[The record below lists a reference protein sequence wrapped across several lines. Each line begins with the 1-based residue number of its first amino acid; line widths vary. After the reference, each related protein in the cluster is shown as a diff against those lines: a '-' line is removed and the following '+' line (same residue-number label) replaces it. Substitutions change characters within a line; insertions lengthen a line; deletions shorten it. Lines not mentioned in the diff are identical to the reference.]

1 MKFEEILLKNTFRN
15 LKKYI
20 YYLVTST
27 SSVFAYFIFSVILNH
42 PKIYEK
48 QYRIVKDEI
57 LSFRE
62 ALFIISIFFV
72 LYSLKNFMLLRK
84 KEFGIFKTIGMD
96 KRAFYKIIIIENII
110 IGGLSILLGI
120 ILGII
125 FSKFFLIIFSSM
137 LEGPEM
143 NFYFSIKVIKEVV
156 IRYGILFIIV
166 PFIASRRII
175 KSTPYSLLFP
185 HYNNNEKTKL
195 YKIFSILAFL
205 FILSI
210 IIYINKFTQKD
221 TDIFFIKFILLILIN
236 YIFLKSILLIC
247 LNFIK
252 DIKIVYLNKNNMLF
266 LSGITRKINNMIS
279 LIILSTFLLTFSFV
293 LLSLA
298 YIEINIL
305 KKELNIAVPYTY
317 SIVLKDNTNYENV
330 QKSIENIFN
339 NKNFKYV
346 KDEFKLLMTNGE
358 NNIIFIKSSDYNSLL
373 ISKDKKQLSLKKNEI
388 AFINKG
394 IQSIDKN
401 NIKESYIYINDIKL
415 KITDIIRSNIDYSLP
430 IGDIYIISEELY
442 KELEEQ
448 YKTSYYMGYEVENW
462 EQLSKINEDIYNNI
476 KKYSLDDNIDI
487 TSRLSRYIAQRNS
500 SNMTIYFGGFISVL
514 LYFMTLSLIH
524 FKFYNDTLL
533 DRDRYE
539 GLMSIGLTKKELK
552 KLITKEMYFIFFL
565 PYTISFINTKIVIEL
580 FKESFTTDINVYLNM
595 ILIII
600 FVINLVYF
608 LVWKYKSLDELMFNI
623 NMNTI
628 SKVEN

>member
-1 MKFEEILLKNTFRN
+1 MLK
-15 LKKYI
+15 
-20 YYLVTST
+20 
-27 SSVFAYFIFSVILNH
+27 
-42 PKIYEK
+42 
-48 QYRIVKDEI
+48 
-57 LSFRE
+57 
-62 ALFIISIFFV
+62 
-72 LYSLKNFMLLRK
+72 
-84 KEFGIFKTIGMD
+84 
-96 KRAFYKIIIIENII
+96 FYK
-110 IGGLSILLGI
+110 
-120 ILGII
+120 
-125 FSKFFLIIFSSM
+125 
-137 LEGPEM
+137 
-143 NFYFSIKVIKEVV
+143 
-156 IRYGILFIIV
+156 RY
-166 PFIASRRII
+166 
-175 KSTPYSLLFP
+175 
-185 HYNNNEKTKL
+185 
-195 YKIFSILAFL
+195 
-205 FILSI
+205 
-210 IIYINKFTQKD
+210 KD
-221 TDIFFIKFILLILIN
+221 
-236 YIFLKSILLIC
+236 
-247 LNFIK
+247 
-252 DIKIVYLNKNNMLF
+252 
-266 LSGITRKINNMIS
+266 
-279 LIILSTFLLTFSFV
+279 
-293 LLSLA
+293 
-298 YIEINIL
+298 NIL

-330 QKSIENIFN
+330 QKYIENILN
-339 NKNFKYV
+339 NKNLKYV
-346 KDEFKLLMTNGE
+346 KDEFRLLMTNGE

-430 IGDIYIISEELY
+430 SGDIYIISKELY

-476 KKYSLDDNIDI
+476 KKYSLDDNLDI

-500 SNMTIYFGGFISVL
+500 SNMSIYFGGFISVL

-539 GLMSIGLTKKELK
+539 GLMSIGLTNKELK

-580 FKESFTTDINVYLNM
+580 FSESFTADINVYLNM

-628 SKVEN
+628 SKVDN